1 MAVLDWRLFSAS
13 MDPVNHPVSGSSR
26 KARRSLR
33 SLENPIFRFYLR
45 LLLSCRWPCGF
56 SIQKS
61 TMEELEEGRFS
72 SKALEDFKFIDMAVD
87 GDDKAY
93 AKLLQRYKRP
103 VYHMILKMV
112 RNVDDAEDLTIE
124 SFAKAFRSLHRFK
137 KDFTFSTWL
146 FRIATNNTID
156 FIRKKK
162 LNTLSIENTY
172 TDDDGQSVSIDV
184 EDQNPDPQEEAI
196 KGQKEE
202 LIQVFVN
209 MLPSKYQ
216 KLVRLRYFS
225 ELSYEEIAVELDA
238 PLGTVKAQL
247 HRARE
252 LMYDLIKNKKEH
264 I

>member
-1 MAVLDWRLFSAS
+1 
-13 MDPVNHPVSGSSR
+13 
-26 KARRSLR
+26 
-33 SLENPIFRFYLR
+33 
-45 LLLSCRWPCGF
+45 
-56 SIQKS
+56 
-61 TMEELEEGRFS
+61 MEELEEGRFS

-124 SFAKAFRSLHRFK
+124 SFAKAFKSLHRFK

-184 EDQNPDPQEEAI
+184 EDQNPNPQEEAI

-216 KLVRLRYFS
+216 KLVRLRYFN

>member
-1 MAVLDWRLFSAS
+1 
-13 MDPVNHPVSGSSR
+13 
-26 KARRSLR
+26 
-33 SLENPIFRFYLR
+33 
-45 LLLSCRWPCGF
+45 
-56 SIQKS
+56 
-61 TMEELEEGRFS
+61 MEELDEGRFS
-72 SKALEDFKFIDMAVD
+72 TKALEDFKLIDMAVV

-93 AKLLQRYKRP
+93 AKLLTRYKRP

-112 RNVDDAEDLTIE
+112 RNTDDAEDLTME
-124 SFAKAFRSLHRFK
+124 SFSKAFRSLHRFK

-172 TDDDGQSVSIDV
+172 TDDDGQSVSIDIQ
-184 EDQNPDPQEEAI
+184 DQNNDPQEEAI
-196 KGQKEE
+196 KSQKAE
-202 LIQVFVN
+202 LMQVFVG
-209 MLPSKYQ
+209 MLPPKYQ
-216 KLVRLRYFS
+216 KLVRLRYFH
-225 ELSYEEIAVELDA
+225 ELSYEEIAIELEA

>member
-1 MAVLDWRLFSAS
+1 V
-13 MDPVNHPVSGSSR
+13 
-26 KARRSLR
+26 
-33 SLENPIFRFYLR
+33 ENTGFRFYFC
-45 LLLSCRWPCGF
+45 LLLSCNRPEGVSCET
-56 SIQKS
+56 I
-61 TMEELEEGRFS
+61 TMEELEENRFS
-72 SKALEDFKFIDMAVD
+72 SKALEDFKLIDMAVG

-112 RNVDDAEDLTIE
+112 RNIDDAEDLTME
-124 SFAKAFRSLHRFK
+124 SFSKAFRSLARFK

-162 LNTLSIENTY
+162 LNTLSIQNTF

-184 EDQNPDPQEEAI
+184 EDDGNLNPQDEAI
-196 KGQKEE
+196 KAQKEE

-209 MLPSKYQ
+209 MLPGKYQ
-216 KLVRLRYFS
+216 KLVRLRYFH
-225 ELSYEEIAVELDA
+225 ELSYEEIAVELEA

-252 LMYDLIKNKKEH
+252 LMYDLVKNKKEH

>member
-1 MAVLDWRLFSAS
+1 
-13 MDPVNHPVSGSSR
+13 
-26 KARRSLR
+26 
-33 SLENPIFRFYLR
+33 
-45 LLLSCRWPCGF
+45 
-56 SIQKS
+56 
-61 TMEELEEGRFS
+61 MEELERQFS
-72 SKALEDFKFIDMAVD
+72 NKALEDFRLIDEAVQNND
-87 GDDKAY
+87 EKAY

-124 SFAKAFRSLHRFK
+124 SFAKAFRSLHKFK

-156 FIRKKK
+156 QIRKKK
-162 LNTLSIENTY
+162 LNTMSIDNTFTDDNGDGISIE
-172 TDDDGQSVSIDV
+172 V
-184 EDQNPDPQEEAI
+184 EDENLNPQEETI
-196 KGQKEE
+196 KSQKAE
-202 LIQVFVN
+202 LIQVFVDK
-209 MLPSKYQ
+209 LPPKYQ

-225 ELSYEEIAVELDA
+225 ELSYEEIAKELEA

-252 LMYDLIKNKKEH
+252 LMFEMVKNKRDH

>member
-1 MAVLDWRLFSAS
+1 
-13 MDPVNHPVSGSSR
+13 
-26 KARRSLR
+26 
-33 SLENPIFRFYLR
+33 
-45 LLLSCRWPCGF
+45 
-56 SIQKS
+56 
-61 TMEELEEGRFS
+61 MEELEEEGRFS
-72 SKALEDFKFIDMAVD
+72 SKALEDFKLIDLAVV

-184 EDQNPDPQEEAI
+184 EDMNPDPQEEAI

-209 MLPSKYQ
+209 MLPPKYQ
-216 KLVRLRYFS
+216 KLVRLRYFN
-225 ELSYEEIAVELDA
+225 ELSYEEIAEELEA

>member
-1 MAVLDWRLFSAS
+1 
-13 MDPVNHPVSGSSR
+13 
-26 KARRSLR
+26 
-33 SLENPIFRFYLR
+33 
-45 LLLSCRWPCGF
+45 
-56 SIQKS
+56 
-61 TMEELEEGRFS
+61 MEEDLNSRFS
-72 SKALEDFKFIDMAVD
+72 QKALEDFRLIDMAVD
-87 GDDKAY
+87 GDEQAY
-93 AKLLQRYKRP
+93 AKLLTRYKRP

-112 RNVDDAEDLTIE
+112 RNVDDSEDLTIE
-124 SFAKAFRSLHRFK
+124 SFAKAFKSLHRFK

-156 FIRKKK
+156 FIRKKRI
-162 LNTLSIENTY
+162 NTLSISNTY

-184 EDQNPDPQEEAI
+184 EDGSLNPQEVAI

-209 MLPSKYQ
+209 MLPAKYQ
-216 KLVRLRYFS
+216 KLVRLRYFN
-225 ELSYEEIAVELDA
+225 ELSYEEIAVELEA